1 MLNALYRLGAGAGH
15 AVQAT
20 GNLAGQAFQAAS
32 NLTSQ
37 AAGAVN
43 IFGHLNATVAGLPQ
57 VAMDATKL
65 TLLKESAKLIINF
78 LKEAE
83 TKTSEEIKAD
93 TANGLQDLFD
103 CNEELDTLV
112 HNPTSTKE
120 AINSKITELYTS
132 LERAELT
139 IHGFSIN
146 ARASIE
152 APSEEE
158 IDDLINS
165 SDAASEVSLNADEQ
179 KVEINTLVSRLGICL
194 RRKAEVTAIFGNT
207 IPQELLKLINSDDE
221 KAYYNCF
228 SSEIANK
235 VNENNTLSFLQP
247 IARLGLHIRKF
258 FAGLF
263 AGFLAAKVTNLL
275 KSSLNALD
283 VKNPAELMDFIS
295 SAFIKGLLTYNN
307 AVINAAGDIR
317 KKFNDGELKGC
328 VDSELEKILSK
339 NELLHGGFS
348 TSKEFYE
355 KLFDKVLA
363 NTFSWSISRF
373 VVKKLT
379 SWSGILNDPMKHI
392 EKPIRDANSF
402 QYHVDKAIIDLI
414 TPILSDLNKKPSDG
428 EVTAEISIERSYSAM
443 NKQTLSHAIKTLL
456 KAVDINSSSD
466 ATEVGA
472 VLEKK
477 PALLSADTLVSQTA
491 EVGALIVLESL
502 QKQINADFVR
512 KQSINILRT
521 INNSFSADSTPITER
536 QIKQTEKQRQT
547 LLENLTKVIIV
558 KSVDGLPLLNSKKLN
573 DDMNR
578 GLNAIKTHAQKTR
591 DGLKN
596 LFIGAEGNEIARETP
611 FADFKAHFAT
621 LSDERKKLNDQI
633 ETLIDKTPFTEAQ
646 RDNLNLALKT
656 YNRCFK
662 NVIEAAKK
670 EGKPDLN
677 KALGEFQADI
687 AGPVFA
693 QKADASLMNIDIIK
707 KIAKAGLGF
716 LLTDKFNKAY
726 TFACDAKTIKYLG
739 VHQTL
744 GAILKV

>member
-1 MLNALYRLGAGAGH
+1 MLNVLNLAGQAGGA
-15 AVQAT
+15 VR
-20 GNLAGQAFQAAS
+20 NLAGQAFQAAS
-32 NLTSQ
+32 NLAGQ
-37 AAGAVN
+37 AGGAVN
-43 IFGHLNATVAGLPQ
+43 LFGHFNATVAGLPQ

-83 TKTSEEIKAD
+83 TKTSDEIKAN
-93 TANGLQDLFD
+93 TANGLQALFD
-103 CNEELDTLV
+103 CNNELDALV
-112 HNPTSTKE
+112 HNPASTKE
-120 AINSKITELYTS
+120 TINDKITELYAS

-165 SDAASEVSLNADEQ
+165 SDAASEVSLDADEQ
-179 KVEINTLVSRLGICL
+179 KAEINKHLSQLGICL

-221 KAYYNCF
+221 KAYYECF
-228 SSEIANK
+228 SREIATK
-235 VNENNTLSFLQP
+235 VNYNNTLSFLQP

-263 AGFLAAKVTNLL
+263 AGFLAAKVTKLL
-275 KSSLNALD
+275 SSSLDKLGE
-283 VKNPAELMDFIS
+283 KGTTELMDIIS
-295 SAFIKGLLTYNN
+295 KAFIEGLLTYNN

-317 KKFNDGELKGC
+317 EKFGKGLKGT
-328 VDSELEKILSK
+328 VDHELEKILSK

-402 QYHVDKAIIDLI
+402 QYHIDKAIIDLI
-414 TPILSDLNKKPSDG
+414 TPILSDLNKEPSD
-428 EVTAEISIERSYSAM
+428 EEATAEIPIERSYSAM
-443 NKQTLSHAIKTLL
+443 NKQTLSHAIKTLF

-472 VLEKK
+472 VLDKK

-512 KQSINILRT
+512 KQSVNILRT
-521 INNSFSADSTPITER
+521 INNSFSADSTPITEP

-578 GLNAIKTHAQKTR
+578 GLNAIKNHAQET
-591 DGLKN
+591 LSFLN
-596 LFIGAEGNEIARETP
+596 YLFIDADGNPIARNTD
-611 FADFKAHFAT
+611 FAGFKTDFAQ
-621 LSDERKKLNDQI
+621 LSDERKELNGQI
-633 ETLIDKTPFTEAQ
+633 ENLIDKTPFTAAQ
-646 RDNLNLALKT
+646 KESLTEALKT
-656 YNRCFK
+656 YNKCFK
-662 NVIEAAKK
+662 NVIKAAK
-670 EGKPDLN
+670 EEDKPNLTT
-677 KALGEFQADI
+677 ALGEFLEDI
-687 AGPVFA
+687 EGPVFA